1 MLCCWG
7 EGRRR
12 RVGADDAQGKVE
24 AGRVGCVASALT
36 GFSAASEVVRL
47 PLRLFTSKHQHHHLP
62 RALRTPIQHLLL
74 ALRFCTSDTFTG
86 LS

>member
-47 PLRLFTSKHQHHHLP
+47 PLRFVYIETSTPPLAQSFKNTNSTFAP
-62 RALRTPIQHLLL
+62 RTAFLHI
-74 ALRFCTSDTFTG
+74 
-86 LS
+86 